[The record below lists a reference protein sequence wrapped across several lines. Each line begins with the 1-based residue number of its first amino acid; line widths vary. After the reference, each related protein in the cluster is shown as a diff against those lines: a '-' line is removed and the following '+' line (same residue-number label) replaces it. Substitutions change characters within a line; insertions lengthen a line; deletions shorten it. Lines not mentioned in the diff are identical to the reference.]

1 MRLIATIVKGCR
13 IVIMGIGYILLISF
27 LGCVVALIIRLFDK
41 DIKALIIF
49 FISGLILFLIAVGCF
64 ALEGMLE
71 DLADDL
77 EYKYRKRHPYTDQR
91 AKESVN
97 FSDTYYAPNIF
108 DPSLYIRMNG
118 FKYSSGVVSSKDID
132 TIEHDPNLTYNQKE
146 EVKSELEYR
155 ARNFMAP
162 M

>member
-1 MRLIATIVKGCR
+1 MRVIAAIVKGCR
-13 IVIMGIGYILLISF
+13 IVIMGIGYILTIPLF
-27 LGCVVALIIRLFDK
+27 GCVVALIIHLFYK
-41 DIKALIIF
+41 DIKALIIP
-49 FISGLILFLIAVGCF
+49 FIGGLILFLIMVGCF
-64 ALEGMLE
+64 ALEEMLE

-108 DPSLYIRMNG
+108 DPSLYIRMKG

-132 TIEHDPNLTYNQKE
+132 TIEGDHNLTFEEKE
-146 EVKSELEYR
+146 DVKRELENR